1 MLYFFIVLF
10 FIIIYKMSQ
19 KESEISNEAL
29 RIDVEKIIS
38 NKNPKLLRI
47 IPRFLINYLKRI
59 IHQDEVNEF
68 LANNSDKFGL
78 DFSQAIIDNFS
89 VNHDYIGLDNVP
101 EDGRYIFAANH
112 PLGGMDGIVFLTVVG
127 RKFPNIKFPVND
139 ILTYLRHLNNI
150 FLPINKH
157 GGHSKEAFQ
166 AIEDA
171 YESDNQMLMFP
182 AGMVSRKIKGEIT
195 DLEWK
200 RSFIKK
206 SIQHKRDI
214 VPVFITGQNTN
225 FFYNL
230 AKWRGRLGIKANLE
244 MLFLSDEL
252 FKQRGKTVSLK
263 FGKPIPWQTFTKEKT
278 YDEWANDVK
287 KVVYSL

>member
-1 MLYFFIVLF
+1 
-10 FIIIYKMSQ
+10 MSQ

-171 YESDNQMLMFP
+171 YKSDNQMLMFP

>member
-1 MLYFFIVLF
+1 
-10 FIIIYKMSQ
+10 MSQ
-19 KESEISNEAL
+19 KESDISNEAL
-29 RIDVEKIIS
+29 KIDVEGIIS

-89 VNHDYIGLDNVP
+89 VNHDYKGLDNIP

-127 RKFPNIKFPVND
+127 QKFPNIKFPVND